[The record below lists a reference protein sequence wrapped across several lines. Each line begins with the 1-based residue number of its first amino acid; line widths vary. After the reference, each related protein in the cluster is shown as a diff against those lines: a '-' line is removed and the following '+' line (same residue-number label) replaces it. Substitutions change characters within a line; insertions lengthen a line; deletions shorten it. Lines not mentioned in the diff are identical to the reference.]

1 MQREKLQEWLLNPVT
16 ALQKEVLRERI
27 LEALE
32 NLANNNEREFDV
44 FVKGMVHAYREILE
58 WVPQI
63 EEDDD
68 DVQSRDVST
77 EVDSKTSH

>member
-58 WVPQI
+58 WVQQI

-77 EVDSKTSH
+77 EVDS